1 MDEKFRKQLEENG
14 ADVDTTLKRFMGNE
28 AMYMKFLMRFPDDR
42 NYDCIIENVKN
53 CDYDAVFNGAHTLK
67 GVSANLGLNP
77 VYNASSQITGLLRGR
92 MEHPVDVVKLNEYTG
107 QLKAAYGCFRKI
119 LDNYK
124 SAEMN

>member
-14 ADVDTTLKRFMGNE
+14 ADVGTTLKRFMGNE
-28 AMYMKFLMRFPDDR
+28 AMYMKFLMKFQDDR
-42 NYDCIIENVKN
+42 NYDSIMENVKKQ
-53 CDYDAVFNGAHTLK
+53 DYDAVFTGAHTLK

-77 VYNASSQITGLLRGR
+77 VYDASSQITELLRGR
-92 MEHPVDVVKLNEYTG
+92 LEHPVDVAKLNEYTG
-107 QLKAAYGCFRKI
+107 QLREAYGCFRKI